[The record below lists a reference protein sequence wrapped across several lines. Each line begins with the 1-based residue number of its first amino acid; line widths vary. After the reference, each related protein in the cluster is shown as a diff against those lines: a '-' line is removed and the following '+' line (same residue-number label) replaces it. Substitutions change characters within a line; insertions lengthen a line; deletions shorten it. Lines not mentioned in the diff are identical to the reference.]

1 MRLESS
7 SAAGQ
12 LLEAMMTEV
21 EPEFPLGICASLQNV
36 KPEQQHA
43 RALLPTQQPSWFVL
57 GLLGTRRAARVADKG
72 VLLGIRSLCR
82 RYSMG
87 WRV

>member
-43 RALLPTQQPSWFVL
+43 RALLPTLNNLPGSSL
-57 GLLGTRRAARVADKG
+57 ACSAPAGRHGLPTRA
-72 VLLGIRSLCR
+72 SC
-82 RYSMG
+82 
-87 WRV
+87 